1 MSVREFLHRA
11 NMLEVEEWLVAEKV
25 MRARELVEV

>member
-1 MSVREFLHRA
+1 MSVREFLHRS

-25 MRARELVEV
+25 MRARELIEV